1 MKLPWKQL
9 IYSRHLI
16 EVHLNMYHTQS
27 IKKHF
32 QNDHVHF
39 NWFFQAPVADAMA
52 IVWEFFQPL
61 LFGLIGAEVSIEYM
75 DSALIG
81 M

>member
-1 MKLPWKQL
+1 
-9 IYSRHLI
+9 
-16 EVHLNMYHTQS
+16 
-27 IKKHF
+27 
-32 QNDHVHF
+32 
-39 NWFFQAPVADAMA
+39 MA

-81 M
+81 NANKVFLFLPC